1 MKRPESASCHAAG
14 LWRLLTHR
22 AQGSI
27 RAYERKVIDHTSPV
41 SDLLHAW
48 GGGDAQARDDLL
60 PLVYAELR
68 AQAARYMRRER
79 RDHTLQPTALVHE
92 AYLRL
97 IGQTRVSWQNRA
109 HFFGLAAEMMRRI
122 LVDHARKHQ
131 AAKRPG
137 AAVRVAWDDRAGAT
151 PPLDCELLLLDQA
164 LTELAAVD
172 PRQAQVVELRYFGG
186 LSEQE
191 VSEVQSVSRATV
203 TRDWNVARA
212 WLFRRMTQGVTEVQ
226 SE

>member
-1 MKRPESASCHAAG
+1 M
-14 LWRLLTHR
+14 
-22 AQGSI
+22 
-27 RAYERKVIDHTSPV
+27 IDHTSPV

-48 GGGDAQARDDLL
+48 GEDDTQARDDLL

-68 AQAARYMRRER
+68 AQAARYLRRER

-97 IGQTRVSWQNRA
+97 VGQTRVSWQNRA
-109 HFFGLAAEMMRRI
+109 HFFGVAAEMMRRI

-131 AAKRPG
+131 AAKRSGG
-137 AAVRVAWDDRAGAT
+137 AMKVAWDERIGAT
-151 PPLDCELLLLDQA
+151 QPVDCELLLLDQA
-164 LTELAAVD
+164 LTELAARD
-172 PRQAQVVELRYFGG
+172 SRQAQVVELRYFGG

-191 VSEVQSVSRATV
+191 VAEVLTMSRATV

-212 WLFRRMTQGVTEVQ
+212 WLYRRLTQGISEVRD
-226 SE
+226 E

>member
-1 MKRPESASCHAAG
+1 M
-14 LWRLLTHR
+14 
-22 AQGSI
+22 
-27 RAYERKVIDHTSPV
+27 IDRTVPV

-48 GGGDAQARDDLL
+48 GGGDEQARDDLL

-92 AYLRL
+92 AYVRL

-137 AAVRVAWDDRAGAT
+137 AAMRVAWDDRAGAT

-164 LTELAAVD
+164 LTQLAAVD

-191 VSEVQSVSRATV
+191 TAELLTVSRATV

-212 WLFRRMTQGVTEVQ
+212 WLFRRMTHGVTAVQ

>member
-1 MKRPESASCHAAG
+1 M
-14 LWRLLTHR
+14 
-22 AQGSI
+22 
-27 RAYERKVIDHTSPV
+27 
-41 SDLLHAW
+41 
-48 GGGDAQARDDLL
+48 
-60 PLVYAELR
+60 YAELR

-92 AYLRL
+92 AYVRL

-137 AAVRVAWDDRAGAT
+137 AAMRVAWDDRVGAT

-164 LTELAAVD
+164 LIELAA
-172 PRQAQVVELRYFGG
+172 R
-186 LSEQE
+186 
-191 VSEVQSVSRATV
+191 
-203 TRDWNVARA
+203 
-212 WLFRRMTQGVTEVQ
+212 
-226 SE
+226 

>member
-1 MKRPESASCHAAG
+1 M
-14 LWRLLTHR
+14 
-22 AQGSI
+22 
-27 RAYERKVIDHTSPV
+27 IDHTSPA

-48 GGGDAQARDDLL
+48 GEGDMRARDDLL
-60 PLVYAELR
+60 PLVYSELR
-68 AQAARYMRRER
+68 AQAARYLRRER

-92 AYLRL
+92 AYVRL

-137 AAVRVAWDDRAGAT
+137 AAVRVAWDDRVGAT

-164 LTELAAVD
+164 LAELAARD
-172 PRQAQVVELRYFGG
+172 PRQARIVELRYFGG

-191 VSEVQSVSRATV
+191 AAEVLTISRATV
-203 TRDWNVARA
+203 TRDWHDRARVAVSPHDA
-212 WLFRRMTQGVTEVQ
+212 WRHRGAG
-226 SE
+226 